1 MRNIREIYLED
12 QRHVKRWEKH
22 YTDKE
27 FYEINRNLRNDL
39 DSILKSRNSFLPREI
54 WMAGMVYH
62 HGFTLSASRKALK
75 LARDSYE
82 RGYKPAK
89 TLIAQATD
97 RLLQLQGKPQKFGTQ
112 SVQLKNGKWKMYKI
126 EGSVTDEERKE
137 HGLPNLKTLVSYL
150 NT

>member
-1 MRNIREIYLED
+1 MRTIKDIYRED
-12 QRHVKRWEKH
+12 QYNVRKWEKH

-39 DSILKSRNSFLPREI
+39 DSILKSRNNFSAREI

-62 HGFTLSASRKALK
+62 HGFTLSASRRALR
-75 LARDSYE
+75 LAKEAYE

-112 SVQLKNGKWKMYKI
+112 AVQLKSGKWKMYKI
-126 EGSVTDEERKE
+126 DGSVTDEERRE